1 MLKRNSIAELIG
13 VVILLVMTI
22 IVHSAFFNNEN
33 AFAKAVK
40 VNNST
45 KTQKKQIFS
54 YESIDENLKKKINN
68 ISYKDNKYIKISDL
82 ADAKVTYY
90 GFDDK
95 THAGE
100 LIVNKKV
107 AKDVIEI
114 FKELYKAK
122 FPIEKI
128 RLIDDYNADDDLSMS
143 DNNTS
148 AFCYRTVANTNK
160 ISMHGYGMAI
170 DINPIQNPCISGK
183 DVSPQNAYS
192 YLNRNLRK
200 KGMIIKN
207 DVCYKAFTKRG
218 WKWGGNWK
226 NPKDYQHFEIDKR

>member
-1 MLKRNSIAELIG
+1 MLKRNSIAKLIG
-13 VVILLVMTI
+13 VVILLVMTFI
-22 IVHSAFFNNEN
+22 LHSAFFNNEK
-33 AFAKAVK
+33 AFAKEAK
-40 VNNST
+40 VNSST
-45 KTQKKQIFS
+45 KIQQKQIFS
-54 YESIDENLKKKINN
+54 YENIDENLKKKINN
-68 ISYKDNKYIKISDL
+68 ISYKENKYIKISDL
-82 ADAKVTYY
+82 ADVKVTYY
-90 GFDDK
+90 GFDNN
-95 THAGE
+95 THVGE

-148 AFCYRTVANTNK
+148 AFCYRTVANTNT

-183 DVSPQNAYS
+183 NVSPQSGSS